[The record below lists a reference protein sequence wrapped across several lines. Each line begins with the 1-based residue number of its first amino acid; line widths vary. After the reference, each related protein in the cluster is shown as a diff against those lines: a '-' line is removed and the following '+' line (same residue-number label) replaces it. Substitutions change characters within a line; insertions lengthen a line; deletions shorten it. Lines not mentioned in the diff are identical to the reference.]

1 MFLAEMNTKILYFER
16 YFCKFI
22 VWGMC
27 FYLKGA
33 ATKIALFIQ
42 IYVWVVKLK
51 FINVLIA

>member
-51 FINVLIA
+51 FINVLIT